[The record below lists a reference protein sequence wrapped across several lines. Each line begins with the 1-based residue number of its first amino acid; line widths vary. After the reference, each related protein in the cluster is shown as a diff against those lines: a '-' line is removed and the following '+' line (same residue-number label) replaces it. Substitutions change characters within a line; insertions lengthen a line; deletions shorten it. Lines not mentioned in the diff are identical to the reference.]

1 MRRCFIIL
9 FLLIFCCGCAPKDTA
24 APTETVPTPSVC
36 VTSEWWE
43 STEVESFYDTEGRLT
58 EEVQTKLDKTGRL
71 AATVSTQ
78 YNQNRE
84 VSAYIEKHYGPEGGL
99 TESLIKEYENN
110 ALIRQEQVFY
120 WENMQPQYV
129 NRCNF
134 DIRGEMLESFTWE
147 YASDGTLLSQRSD
160 NSDESTGLRLLQ
172 QKTMHPN
179 GAVSYICDGIFH
191 PLTYELL
198 GGTVSVFDESGVLL
212 RLDEA
217 TWDEACF
224 KSTGSCTEYDMGEVA
239 HFSQY
244 STEYDQTLTLIAS
257 EHIIYE
263 AGMLF
268 ASHYAERYTYDDRG
282 LLIQNEISY
291 FLEDGS
297 QSEQHLYT
305 YGYNDLLQLV
315 NVQNIHNL
323 TPDLQQNRTVTEYTY
338 GEGGNLIQEVQTGF
352 DKDDNR
358 TFQTVKSYDPFGVL
372 TTFST
377 VSNLGN
383 RYTYTYTYDE
393 EGRQISEL
401 MTTHYRSGPRIDY
414 QKSIWEYH
422 ENGKYKTVS
431 IQKWTSYDETKYPN
445 ADPAA
450 WGKTTVTHYDENGN
464 KIKK

>member
-9 FLLIFCCGCAPKDTA
+9 FLLIFCCGCAQKDTA

-78 YNQNRE
+78 YNQNKE

-99 TESLIKEYENN
+99 TESLIKEYKNN

-160 NSDESTGLRLLQ
+160 SLDESTGLRLLQ

-198 GGTVSVFDESGVLL
+198 GGTVSIFDESGVLL

-244 STEYDQTLTLIAS
+244 STEYDQTLTLIVS

-263 AGMLF
+263 AAMIF
-268 ASHYAERYTYDDRG
+268 
-282 LLIQNEISY
+282 
-291 FLEDGS
+291 
-297 QSEQHLYT
+297 
-305 YGYNDLLQLV
+305 
-315 NVQNIHNL
+315 HNL

-393 EGRQISEL
+393 EGRQTSEL
-401 MTTHYRSGPRIDY
+401 MTTHYRSGPHIDY

-431 IQKWTSYDETKYPN
+431 IQKWTSYDEAKYPN